1 MNQIAP
7 AYLCDLL
14 QQYVTKRVLRSATKE
29 LLAIPKAKTATYGD
43 GAFSVAGP
51 KNWNRLRTFYV
62 KHKTLTVLKTV
73 LKHFCLEKLS
83 YDEYRLNL
91 YFAI

>member
-1 MNQIAP
+1 M
-7 AYLCDLL
+7 
-14 QQYVTKRVLRSATKE
+14 
-29 LLAIPKAKTATYGD
+29 
-43 GAFSVAGP
+43 
-51 KNWNRLRTFYV
+51 YV

-91 YFAI
+91 YFDKVYSYILNIVLIYILLYSYVCS